1 MKFINSF
8 FLQHRYDKSF
18 WVGKWSIKSWRRLVL
33 ENLQR
38 GVYDSNPISLLSD
51 VHITDE
57 EISKTTQEK
66 ENDDSDKCHVF
77 QNGTANV
84 CPISSE
90 RECDYETLSKFQAFV
105 LCEKKSISIMQTLM
119 ILKRSY

>member
-1 MKFINSF
+1 M
-8 FLQHRYDKSF
+8 
-18 WVGKWSIKSWRRLVL
+18 L

-57 EISKTTQEK
+57 KISKTTQEK
-66 ENDDSDKCHVF
+66 ENNDLYAADKCHVF

-90 RECDYETLSKFQAFV
+90 SECDYETSSKFYAF
-105 LCEKKSISIMQTLM
+105 LL
-119 ILKRSY
+119 R